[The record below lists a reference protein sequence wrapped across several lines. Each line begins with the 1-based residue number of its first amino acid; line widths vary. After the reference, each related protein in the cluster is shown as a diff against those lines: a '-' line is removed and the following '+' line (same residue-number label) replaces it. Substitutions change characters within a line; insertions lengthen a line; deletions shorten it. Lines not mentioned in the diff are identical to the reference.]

1 MHACKSD
8 AAFWQPVTV
17 LHAVRCCLLQPVA
30 ALRPAAVA
38 CVRPAG
44 AVCCN
49 LLRPTACALS
59 PLFAASAAAACLQP
73 AAAFACSL
81 FLSACSPLLLAVC
94 CGCCCNLLRLLLQ
107 PAGATCLQ
115 HAVLSAACCRGC
127 CMWPA
132 DADCSQPVMLFVQR
146 DVLRCS
152 LLLLPHACNLP
163 LFCMQA
169 TVACCNLLLLYSLLQ
184 LLQPAG
190 AAACSL
196 LGLIAAACCRSVCN
210 LLLPCCLPT
219 VDVLHTAAGC
229 CLQPVLRYSLTAA
242 CLQTADAVCLQ
253 PTDATCLQ
261 SADAAVCGLSAAC
274 LQSAAVLFAACCCC
288 CLLAACRC
296 SNMQSA
302 AACQQ
307 PVLPHNQLRLLAR
320 SMLVL
325 LLAACICCLL

>member
-1 MHACKSD
+1 MLASRMLHSGSPSLSACSS
-8 AAFWQPVTV
+8 
-17 LHAVRCCLLQPVA
+17 LL
-30 ALRPAAVA
+30 PAAA
-38 CVRPAG
+38 CCCTAPCCGCCVRPAG

-94 CGCCCNLLRLLLQ
+94 CGCGCNLLRLLLQ

-169 TVACCNLLLLYSLLQ
+169 TVA
-184 LLQPAG
+184 
-190 AAACSL
+190 AA
-196 LGLIAAACCRSVCN
+196 
-210 LLLPCCLPT
+210 T
-219 VDVLHTAAGC
+219 
-229 CLQPVLRYSLTAA
+229 
-242 CLQTADAVCLQ
+242 
-253 PTDATCLQ
+253 
-261 SADAAVCGLSAAC
+261 
-274 LQSAAVLFAACCCC
+274 CCCC
-288 CLLAACRC
+288 TACC
-296 SNMQSA
+296 SWCS
-302 AACQQ
+302 
-307 PVLPHNQLRLLAR
+307 L
-320 SMLVL
+320 LVL
-325 LLAACICCLL
+325 LLAACGAGYCSLPPLCSQPAVADVCLQTIVAPACSCWLMLAASAALQPGGCLLADC

>member
-1 MHACKSD
+1 
-8 AAFWQPVTV
+8 
-17 LHAVRCCLLQPVA
+17 
-30 ALRPAAVA
+30 
-38 CVRPAG
+38 
-44 AVCCN
+44 
-49 LLRPTACALS
+49 
-59 PLFAASAAAACLQP
+59 
-73 AAAFACSL
+73 
-81 FLSACSPLLLAVC
+81 
-94 CGCCCNLLRLLLQ
+94 
-107 PAGATCLQ
+107 
-115 HAVLSAACCRGC
+115 
-127 CMWPA
+127 
-132 DADCSQPVMLFVQR
+132 
-146 DVLRCS
+146 
-152 LLLLPHACNLP
+152 
-163 LFCMQA
+163 MQA

-288 CLLAACRC
+288 CLLAVCRC
-296 SNMQSA
+296 LNMQSA

-307 PVLPHNQLRLLAR
+307 PVLPTP
-320 SMLVL
+320 SFGC
-325 LLAACICCLL
+325 LLAACWCCCSQLAYAACCSLLPPRLRPVAAAVDCSLALLLHAACCCLLSACAVDSLCVLLAAR